1 MILVELFAPFVVR
14 LEPRHVSAAHPARSA
29 SRPFGLTNFEQ
40 MLLLLEE
47 TETAEDLVPVDV
59 DGVVP

>member
-29 SRPFGLTNFEQ
+29 SRPFGLSDLEQ
-40 MLLLLEE
+40 MHLLLEE
-47 TETAEDLVPVDV
+47 TESAKDLVVVDL

>member
-14 LEPRHVSAAHPARSA
+14 LEPSHISAAHSARSS
-29 SRPFGLTNFEQ
+29 SRPIGLANLEQ

-47 TETAEDLVPVDV
+47 TETAKDLVSIDA